1 MHNDRALDAGAVSSL
16 TVFYGY
22 LPISVAVRAV
32 WAAQALC
39 TFVSEWACG
48 IYVDQGTVGKLS
60 SQAFQRCLGRK
71 STPRR
76 YGTRSQRLI
85 YGQAYS

>member
-1 MHNDRALDAGAVSSL
+1 MWALPSTPTRRLFGCRRPSLTLWMHNDRALDAGAVSSS

-39 TFVSEWACG
+39 TLVSEWACG
-48 IYVDQGTVGKLS
+48 AAV
-60 SQAFQRCLGRK
+60 
-71 STPRR
+71 
-76 YGTRSQRLI
+76 
-85 YGQAYS
+85 

>member
-1 MHNDRALDAGAVSSL
+1 MHNDRALDAGAVSSS

-39 TFVSEWACG
+39 TLVSEWACG
-48 IYVDQGTVGKLS
+48 AAV
-60 SQAFQRCLGRK
+60 
-71 STPRR
+71 
-76 YGTRSQRLI
+76 
-85 YGQAYS
+85 